1 MLSIMK
7 KVVVLFALLFAL
19 VANTFAQADAT
30 PAPLQSVGT
39 QGEGKPK
46 MSKSDRKAKAK
57 DAADELGLS
66 ADQKAKMKEIG
77 QSFKGKM
84 KAIKSDESL
93 SKDQKKMQAG
103 EAAKQHQAD
112 VKTILSPEQATKW
125 EAMAKERRAKMKEY
139 RGKKGEK
146 SDDNDDNR

>member
-1 MLSIMK
+1 MK
-7 KVVVLFALLFAL
+7 KAAVLFALLFAL

-30 PAPLQSVGT
+30 AKPLQSAGT
-39 QGEGKPK
+39 QGEGKSK
-46 MSKSDRKAKAK
+46 MGKGDRKAKAK
-57 DAADELGLS
+57 HAADELGLS

-84 KAIKSDESL
+84 KAIKTDESL
-93 SKDQKKMQAG
+93 SKDQKRMQMG
-103 EAAKQHQAD
+103 EVAKQHQAD

-139 RGKKGEK
+139 RGKKGGK
-146 SDDNDDNR
+146 GDDNDGNR

>member
-1 MLSIMK
+1 MK
-7 KVVVLFALLFAL
+7 KVAVLFALLFAL
-19 VANTFAQADAT
+19 VVNTFAQADAT

-39 QGEGKPK
+39 QAEGKSK
-46 MSKSDRKAKAK
+46 MSKGDRKAKAK
-57 DAADELGLS
+57 HAADELGLS

-84 KAIKSDESL
+84 KAIKTDESL
-93 SKDQKKMQAG
+93 SKDQKRMQMG
-103 EAAKQHQAD
+103 EVAKQHQAD

-139 RGKKGEK
+139 RGKKGGK
-146 SDDNDDNR
+146 GDDNDGNR